1 MHAIG
6 GIIGGLAT
14 GFFATDLVAT
24 SFTYGDNAGM
34 AIKGVY
40 YSGLKSGGHQLAVQ
54 IVGICFAIGWSF
66 IGTYLILQV
75 IDHTIGLRVSVTE
88 EEVGLDSS
96 IHGEQIG
103 AHSKQIK
110 PELLSDKDKELER
123 DQVGV
128 EGGIISIA

>member
-14 GFFATDLVAT
+14 GFFATDQVGT
-24 SFTYGDNAGM
+24 PFSYGDNAGVPL
-34 AIKGVY
+34 KGVY
-40 YSGLKSGGHQLAVQ
+40 YSGLKAGGHQLAVQ

-66 IGTYLILQV
+66 AGTYVILQA
-75 IDHTIGLRVSVTE
+75 IDNTIGLRVSVIE
-88 EEVGLDSS
+88 EEAGLDSS

-103 AHSKQIK
+103 PHSKQVI
-110 PELLSDKDKELER
+110 PELLSDKEKEFER

-128 EGGIISIA
+128 EGGINSIA